1 MELQSYFGSLLNN
14 LSFFKL
20 LQCGWVGENENDNT
34 FEQQLQTKPKSR
46 KLSKKNLRK
55 LNFSFVLHL

>member
-20 LQCGWVGENENDNT
+20 LQCGWVGENENT
-34 FEQQLQTKPKSR
+34 FEQQLQAKPKSR
-46 KLSKKNLRK
+46 KLSKKRPRK
-55 LNFSFVLHL
+55 LNFSFAFHL